1 MTRGFIID
9 AAERIVWT
17 ALQTFAGTLLASG
30 FFDGLG
36 LSFMDAVKISALTA
50 GAAAIKAFLAL
61 GIGSSNTAQLG
72 PTTYANADDG
82 ALDGK

>member
-17 ALQTFAGTLLASG
+17 SLQTFAGTLLASG

-36 LSFMDAVKISALTA
+36 LSLLDCVKISGLAA
-50 GAAAIKAFLAL
+50 GAAALKAFLAL
-61 GIGSSNTAQLG
+61 KVGSDSTAQLG
-72 PTTYANADDG
+72 ANTYDNTQPR
-82 ALDGK
+82 

>member
-9 AAERIVWT
+9 AAERVAWS
-17 ALQTFAGTLLASG
+17 AVQAFAATLLASG

-36 LSFMDAVKISALTA
+36 LSFTDALKIAGLTA
-50 GAAAIKAFLAL
+50 GAAALKAFLAL
-61 GIGSSNTAQLG
+61 GVGGSNTAQLG
-72 PTTYANADDG
+72 PETYANADDG